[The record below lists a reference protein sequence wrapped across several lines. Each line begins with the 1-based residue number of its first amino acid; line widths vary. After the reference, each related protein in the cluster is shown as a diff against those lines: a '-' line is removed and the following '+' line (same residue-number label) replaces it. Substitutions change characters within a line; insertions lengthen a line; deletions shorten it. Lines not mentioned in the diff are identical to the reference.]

1 MSEETTAVEKAV
13 KTQVVE
19 KTNWQKLH
27 GSWRERIERML
38 PDAKMIDQ
46 FMYAAE
52 CQYGKNKAA
61 FDKCT
66 PISLLNCLL
75 TCSRYGMLPDGRV
88 AHLIPYGEE
97 CTVQFDYKGL
107 IHVVVR
113 DGVATKVYCEAIC
126 ANDKFE
132 FRDGKVTNHVI
143 GLPRGAV
150 LGAYCDIT
158 LPNGEHQF
166 EIMDVDEINS
176 VKACSRGSNSPSS
189 PWNKFYK
196 EMAKKSVFRRATK
209 WLKLTPDVMDAV
221 NADNEGFDFEQGA
234 AHNRRSAGLFPKEVM
249 VEASKEDPP
258 KKTVVEVQAERVEV
272 EARKAEAS
280 QLPF

>member
-1 MSEETTAVEKAV
+1 
-13 KTQVVE
+13 
-19 KTNWQKLH
+19 
-27 GSWRERIERML
+27 ML

-75 TCSRYGMLPDGRV
+75 TCSRYGILPDGRV

-113 DGVATKVYCEAIC
+113 DGVASKVYCEAIC
-126 ANDKFE
+126 ANDQFE

-176 VKACSRGSNSPSS
+176 VKACSRGSNNPNS

-234 AHNRRSAGLFPKEVM
+234 TSNRRSQGLFSKEVTVEVPKE
-249 VEASKEDPP
+249 EP